1 MGKMAQDSESN
12 DIVITYETLFEI
24 LRNEKSRSEL
34 QELPSTFFFDVVN
47 YLAEKQKIIEQD
59 DGKSDVFAS
68 AERDKNQIQV
78 GNTKRILRELYER
91 RETKIINMALSKSRT
106 ASSLTDLSH
115 LLREEK
121 ELFNLLVGNLD
132 RFRIGIL
139 LNIVRGLNPLLV
151 SEIVGEKPAETKEK
165 SSGNK
170 EPEKE
175 KETKLLRFLKPVP
188 KFVGKELETYGP
200 FDVEDV
206 ASLPIE
212 IADVLVQK
220 GRAEEMGE
228 S

>member
-1 MGKMAQDSESN
+1 MEQDSEST
-12 DIVITYETLFEI
+12 DIVITFETLFEL
-24 LRNEKSRSEL
+24 LRNEKNKAEL

-59 DGKSDVFAS
+59 DGKNDVFAS
-68 AERDKNQIQV
+68 AERDKNLVQV
-78 GNTKRILRELYER
+78 ENTKRILKELYER

-121 ELFNLLVGNLD
+121 ELFNLLTGNLD
-132 RFRIGIL
+132 KFRNGVLI
-139 LNIVRGLNPLLV
+139 NIVSGKNPLLV
-151 SEIVGEKPAETKEK
+151 SEIVGEKTCESELSGETTEK
-165 SSGNK
+165 K
-170 EPEKE
+170 EPEQE

-200 FDVEDV
+200 FDIEDV

-212 IADVLVQK
+212 IANVLVQK

>member
-1 MGKMAQDSESN
+1 MGKMAQDSESA
-12 DIVITYETLFEI
+12 DIVITYETLFEL
-24 LRNEKSRSEL
+24 LRNEKSRAEL

-59 DGKSDVFAS
+59 DGKNDVFAS
-68 AERDKNQIQV
+68 AERDKNKVQIES
-78 GNTKRILRELYER
+78 TKRILKEIYER

-121 ELFNLLVGNLD
+121 ELFSRLVGNLD
-132 RFRIGIL
+132 KFRIGVL

-151 SEIVGEKPAETKEK
+151 SEIVGEKPSEAEKASK
-165 SSGNK
+165 K
-170 EPEKE
+170 EPEAE

-188 KFVGKELETYGP
+188 KFIGKELETYGP

-212 IADVLVQK
+212 IADVLVKK